1 MAPVM
6 MMNMDL
12 EGQGEEILT
21 VVRNYATPQ
30 EWGAWLRVP
39 LSGAA
44 AEANVGLVDSLVAAG
59 ADAGPG
65 SREDGATLLHAAA
78 EGGNT
83 RVLQIF
89 LDAGCKPDVNR
100 QETVRQLSPLHI
112 AAEEGHSRVA
122 GVLIR
127 AGARV
132 DLTDSQG
139 RTPLHLAAKH
149 GHAGVV
155 VDLLLRGSNAE
166 AEDETG
172 SRPLHL
178 AVEGGHREVLSLLTR
193 AGCDP
198 DCEHR
203 LTGRRPLYA
212 AALGGRYKIMRV
224 LIEAGA
230 DKDARINLGRGRSGN
245 FTALHAAAELGGVD
259 SVSVLVEKNAF
270 LEARSDA
277 ESTPLHLAA
286 SAGAIDTVM
295 ILANAGADIEA
306 RDALGHTPLSN
317 ACMFLR
323 TSVVSFLV
331 DWGADLDVLDNAGK
345 SIQAVAG
352 SKILD
357 GTEGKEDRMI
367 DLLDLLGCD
376 PLLPVVGGGDDDGGG
391 GCGSAGGL
399 EKESH
404 SSSFLG
410 GISKSFPKVSRI
422 LGCVGAGYGTVK

>member
-1 MAPVM
+1 MAPALM
-6 MMNMDL
+6 ANRDL
-12 EGQGEEILT
+12 DGQGEELLT

-44 AEANVGLVDSLVAAG
+44 AEGNVELVDSLVAAG

-78 EGGNT
+78 EGGNM

-89 LDAGCKPDVNR
+89 LDAGCKSDVNQ
-100 QETVRQLSPLHI
+100 QESVRQLSPLHV
-112 AAEEGHSRVA
+112 AAEEGHSRLA

-127 AGARV
+127 AGASV
-132 DLTDSQG
+132 DVIDSEG
-139 RTPLHLAAKH
+139 RTPLHLAAKN

-155 VDLLLRGSNAE
+155 VDLLLRGSNVE
-166 AEDETG
+166 AEDKTG

-178 AVEGGHREVLSLLTR
+178 AVEGGHREVLSLLIR

-203 LTGRRPLYA
+203 LTGRRPLYT
-212 AALGGRYKIMRV
+212 AALGGRYKIMRI

-230 DKDARINLGRGRSGN
+230 DKDAKINLGRGRSGN

-277 ESTPLHLAA
+277 ASTPLHLAA

-323 TSVVSFLV
+323 TSVASFLV
-331 DWGADLDVLDNAGK
+331 DWGADLDVVDNEGK
-345 SIQAVAG
+345 NIQHAVGAR
-352 SKILD
+352 IAD
-357 GTEGKEDRMI
+357 GTEGKEDRVI

-376 PLLPVVGGGDDDGGG
+376 PLVPVSSGSSPSSSM
-391 GCGSAGGL
+391 SAGGG
-399 EKESH
+399 EVDKESR
-404 SSSFLG
+404 SGSFLG
-410 GISKSFPKVSRI
+410 GLSMSFPKVSKI
-422 LGCVGAGYGTVK
+422 FGCVGTGYNAVK